1 MASVAK
7 SAMLIRRPPT
17 DVFEAIVDPAVTTR
31 FWFTKSTGRLDE
43 NEHVTWT
50 WEMYGASAEVDV
62 VAIDAN
68 ERIVIRWPSYSGT
81 PTTVEWTL
89 TDRGDGTTYV
99 VVVESGFT
107 AGDMDI
113 AEQAVESTQGF
124 SFLLAGMKAW
134 LEHELELGLVPDAH
148 PGELIRGES

>member
-7 SAMLIRRPPT
+7 SAMLIRRPAA

-62 VAIDAN
+62 VAIEPN

-89 TDRGDGTTYV
+89 SDRGDGTTYV

-107 AGDMDI
+107 TGDMDI

-148 PGELIRGES
+148 PDQLVDG